1 MLKSLTLWY
10 VCITI
15 RHPLWLE
22 QPRNVLWNYPIHTVC
37 GPHPGDWIEKG
48 HVFQVI
54 SRTSL
59 ECWDFSKFLK
69 EGKKILW
76 ELEKNYIPGT
86 VAKHNKMA
94 DGAWN
99 KRTTRDLFGGRVRKR
114 PKEKKMGTEIFLWS
128 MLLTGWLPYCIYIYL
143 NLLTSIT
150 FLTNF
155 PIHKQN
161 TLKLKVSQWF
171 NLEGNS
177 WTVLCLLVNIYSPV

>member
-10 VCITI
+10 MCITI

-22 QPRNVLWNYPIHTVC
+22 QPRIVLWNYPIHTVC
-37 GPHPGDWIEKG
+37 GPHPGDSNEKRN
-48 HVFQVI
+48 VFQVI

-86 VAKHNKMA
+86 CAKHNKMA

-99 KRTTRDLFGGRVRKR
+99 KRTTRYLFGGRERRR
-114 PKEKKMGTEIFLWS
+114 PKERKMGTEIFLWS
-128 MLLTGWLPYCIYIYL
+128 MLLTALLYQYL
-143 NLLTSIT
+143 FKSSD
-150 FLTNF
+150 FYNF
-155 PIHKQN
+155 SDRFSYSQAQY
-161 TLKLKVSQWF
+161 LKT
-171 NLEGNS
+171 ED
-177 WTVLCLLVNIYSPV
+177 